1 MTDIKT
7 AQEMAKIL
15 SESFGDKAAFEAE
28 RREREARE
36 AGQDL
41 EAEEWYEVRKTLDAQ
56 SGPPES

>member
-15 SESFGDKAAFEAE
+15 SESFGDKAVFEAE

-36 AGQDL
+36 AGQDR
-41 EAEEWYEVRKTLDAQ
+41 EAEEWYEVRKTLTAT
-56 SGPPES
+56 SGPPET